1 MCSTGSDSTVA
12 SVDRN
17 ALLDKLAAGF
27 GRMEVPTLDKQRFVP
42 SQKKVDDMSTR
53 AMGAKLERAL
63 DRRLS
68 KQDALPPV
76 LAEKSE

>member
-1 MCSTGSDSTVA
+1 MT
-12 SVDRN
+12 SVDRH
-17 ALLDKLAAGF
+17 ALLERLAVGF
-27 GRMEVPTLDKQRFVP
+27 GRMEVPSLNKQRFVP

-68 KQDALPPV
+68 KQDALPTI
-76 LAEKSE
+76 LAEKTE